1 MNEVFDSG
9 STPTLKEF
17 DPTAIPFQIKVIRD
31 VRKAFDYKKSIQ
43 QILFSG
49 SVGSSKSLLMA
60 HLLITHC
67 LLFPRSRALMGR
79 QTLGDL
85 KDTLIQKV
93 VEHIGNDLREGID
106 YIHNK
111 SANKFIFSN
120 GSELISRSWHDKDFK
135 KFRSLELSAAAV
147 EEASENTEEY
157 KQFYFELLQRVG
169 RLPHV
174 PESWIILA
182 TNPDAP
188 SHWLYKHFML
198 ERKPNRHVYYSK
210 TAENPFLPA
219 TYIENLKENLDPK
232 QALRMLEGQ
241 WVEIDEEVVYYGY
254 KSSRNFK
261 EHEYTINTSYPID
274 ISHDFNIGEG
284 KPMSACVSQ
293 YIDGQFH
300 FFKVF
305 QVDGARTNDIMEE
318 IYNTGIFQPGLKVRV
333 FGDASA
339 KSRDTRSIKS
349 DYDIIRTFISNI
361 EPKVDFELL
370 VPLANPPIRERHN
383 LVNAACYNAN
393 GKVNLFVY
401 KGAEGLDEGF
411 RLTKLKKGGN
421 YIEDDSFRHQHVT
434 TAAGYMIHYI
444 LRRFQPKREP
454 YRR

>member
-1 MNEVFDSG
+1 MEIEQIDG
-9 STPTLKEF
+9 STPSITQF
-17 DPTAIPFQIKVIRD
+17 DPNQVPFQMRVLRD
-31 VRKAFDYKKSIQ
+31 VRMNLDYSHVQ
-43 QILFSG
+43 QILLSG
-49 SVGSSKSLLMA
+49 SVGSAKSLLLA

-67 LLFPRSRALMGR
+67 LLFKRARALMGR
-79 QTLGDL
+79 QTLPDL

-93 VEHIGNDLREGID
+93 IEHIGNDLIEGKD
-106 YIHNK
+106 YEYNK
-111 SANKFIFSN
+111 SSHKFTFSN

-135 KFRSLELSAAAV
+135 KFRSLELSAAAI
-147 EEASENTEEY
+147 EEASENGEPY

-169 RLPHV
+169 RLSHV
-174 PESWIILA
+174 PEKWIALA

-188 SHWLYKHFML
+188 SHWIYKHFMV
-198 ERKPNRHVYYSK
+198 EKKANRHVYYSK
-210 TAENPFLPA
+210 TADNPFLPPSYVE
-219 TYIENLKENLDPK
+219 TLRENLDPK

-241 WVEIDEEVVYYGY
+241 WVEIDDEVVYYNY
-254 KSSRNFK
+254 KSDRNFK
-261 EHEYTINTSYPID
+261 SHIYAINPNYPID
-274 ISHDFNIGEG
+274 ISHDFNIGDG

-300 FFKVF
+300 FYKVF

-318 IYNTGIFQPGLKVRV
+318 IYNDGIFRPGMKVRV

-339 KSRDTRSIKS
+339 KSRDTRSIRS
-349 DYDIIRTFISNI
+349 DYDIIKAFISNI
-361 EPKVDFELL
+361 EPKVEMEML

-393 GKVNLFVY
+393 SKTNLFVY
-401 KGAEGLDEGF
+401 HGAEGLDEGF

-434 TAAGYMIHYI
+434 TAAGYMIHF
-444 LRRFQPKREP
+444 LLKRLQPKRES